1 MYTLLIKSSAE
12 KDLRKL
18 PRAILERL
26 NARILAL
33 RDNPH
38 PPGAVK
44 LNSRICVYLRQ
55 SAS

>member
-44 LNSRICVYLRQ
+44 LYSRICVYLRQ